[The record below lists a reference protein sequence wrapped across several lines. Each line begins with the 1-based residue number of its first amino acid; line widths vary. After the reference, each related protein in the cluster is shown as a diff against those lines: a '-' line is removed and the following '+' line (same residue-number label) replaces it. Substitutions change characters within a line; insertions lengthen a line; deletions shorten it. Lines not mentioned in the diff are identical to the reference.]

1 MGIIRALGQATA
13 GGFADQ
19 WLEVYEANDMG
30 ERTVFTNGVLIRR
43 GQNVKGTND
52 TVSNGSIIHVYD
64 NQFMMLVDGG
74 KVVDYTA
81 EPGYYKVD
89 NSSMPS
95 LFNGQFGDTLK
106 EAFNR
111 IKYGGQTPTVQ
122 KVFFINLQEIKGIK
136 FGTRNPINYFD
147 SFYNAELFLR
157 AHGTYSVKITNPLQ
171 FYAEVIPRNRDR
183 VDIESINDQYMSEFL
198 EALGSSINQM
208 SADGTRISYVASK
221 ARELGKYM
229 ADVLDE
235 EWNQMRGMEIQAVG
249 IASVSYDEESQKLI
263 NMRNEGAMLGTDFN
277 VLRGMAVK
285 NVTQGI
291 RDAGSNTG
299 GAMNAFM
306 GVGMG
311 MNTLNGTLSGLG
323 SLQTPGDMA
332 GMGQPG
338 PAAGGMNPGM
348 TAAGTQQSAGTAG
361 GWTCECGAVNTGKF
375 CSECGKPAP
384 APRTGWT
391 CECGAVNTGKFCSE
405 CGKPAP
411 KAEWTCEC
419 GAVNT
424 GKFCSDCG
432 KPRA

>member
-235 EWNQMRGMEIQAVG
+235 EWNQLRGMEIQAVG

-291 RDAGSNTG
+291 RDAGSNAG

-332 GMGQPG
+332 GMGQTG
-338 PAAGGMNPGM
+338 PAAGSMNPGM
-348 TAAGTQQSAGTAG
+348 TAAGAAGTQQSAGTAG

-384 APRTGWT
+384 APKTG
-391 CECGAVNTGKFCSE
+391 
-405 CGKPAP
+405 
-411 KAEWTCEC
+411 WTCEC

-432 KPRA
+432 KPKA